1 MGIMRENT
9 AYKNLKRPGRQMS
22 HQKVLSK
29 LLSKKERLPLGTEK
43 SDPSLKVE
51 AFLRSE
57 ITFQKTKKKVG
68 RPEVAP
74 KLKARNITV
83 CLAVTYINFLDSF
96 NPPIKKIQG
105 RGRKLRFIID
115 EFIRM
120 SKRQRGQLK
129 FLQEGLHS
137 LQDVLESFSGLV
149 KKGEKLKLTPKEKQL
164 ITSHVNRVRLLAQ
177 LLCFTPQ
184 ELKKIL
190 PRDDWNLYSFCLHW
204 NSK

>member
-1 MGIMRENT
+1 MGIIRENT
-9 AYKNLKRPGRQMS
+9 AYKKFKRLGYHMG

-29 LLSKKERLPLGTEK
+29 LLSKKERVPIVTEK
-43 SDPSLKVE
+43 LDPSFKVE
-51 AFLRSE
+51 AFLKSE
-57 ITFQKTKKKVG
+57 EALKKTKNKVG
-68 RPEVAP
+68 RPVVAP

-83 CLAVTYINFLDSF
+83 CMAVSYINFLDSF
-96 NPPIKKIQG
+96 KPPFKKIQG

-137 LQDVLESFSGLV
+137 LQLVLESFSDHV
-149 KKGEKLKLTPKEKQL
+149 KKGEKLTLTPKEKQL
-164 ITSHVNRVRLLAQ
+164 ISSHVNRVILLAQ
-177 LLCFTPQ
+177 ILCFTPQ

-204 NSK
+204 NYK